1 MYRLIKLITRILFAF
16 AALWSIGAG
25 LWIALTALTV
35 ESVTIFQSV
44 TGESTFEQATRQVS
58 WYSAQGLWGIIV
70 LLIFAGLYAGAAYF
84 HWKSKKWPAGLISI
98 LAILLTILA
107 GFSIGAFYLPAALA
121 ALVGTILLIIPKP
134 TPASDLPAQ

>member
-25 LWIALTALTV
+25 LWIALTPLPV

-70 LLIFAGLYAGAAYF
+70 LLIFAGMYAGAAYLA
-84 HWKSKKWPAGLISI
+84 WKSKKWPAGLLSI
-98 LAILLTILA
+98 LAGVLTILA

-121 ALVGTILLIIPKP
+121 VLVGTILLLIPNP
-134 TPASDLPAQ
+134 APASDLTAQ